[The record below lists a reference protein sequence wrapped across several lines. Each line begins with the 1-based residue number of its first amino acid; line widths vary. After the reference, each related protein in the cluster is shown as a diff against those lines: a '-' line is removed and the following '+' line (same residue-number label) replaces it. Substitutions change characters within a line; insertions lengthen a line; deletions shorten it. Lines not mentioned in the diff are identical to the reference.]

1 MPCDHLQDQE
11 QMLSLR
17 RCLADAGRMLLF
29 MAEQVF
35 LLMGD
40 GWSMH
45 HADTRGTVQGEKNKR
60 AEKKFLFIFFLSC
73 H

>member
-1 MPCDHLQDQE
+1 MTLCKTE
-11 QMLSLR
+11 KEMLSSKGVPWLVPEEEKWK
-17 RCLADAGRMLLF
+17 F
-29 MAEQVF
+29 VAEQVF